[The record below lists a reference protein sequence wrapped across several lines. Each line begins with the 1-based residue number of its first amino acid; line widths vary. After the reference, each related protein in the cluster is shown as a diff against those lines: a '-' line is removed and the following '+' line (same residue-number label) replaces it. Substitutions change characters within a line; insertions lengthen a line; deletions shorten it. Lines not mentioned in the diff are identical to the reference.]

1 MLYARERDREDVATR
16 REEWAARQPLLKPS
30 KLVFLDESG
39 INIDFTRL
47 YGRGKG
53 GDRVWDNVPLN
64 TPKKITLLSSVR
76 LDGEMVCNYFS
87 GALTGEVFLNY
98 VEQSLVPHLKKG
110 DIVIMDNLRA
120 HKVNGVQQ
128 TIEQAG
134 AHVLY
139 LPPYSPDFNPIE
151 MLCSKLKSVLRALKI
166 RNINT
171 LWEAIPFIFD
181 AVSLADIASWFQKAG
196 CSLT

>member
-1 MLYARERDREDVATR
+1 MQFV
-16 REEWAARQPLLKPS
+16 
-30 KLVFLDESG
+30 
-39 INIDFTRL
+39 
-47 YGRGKG
+47 
-53 GDRVWDNVPLN
+53 
-64 TPKKITLLSSVR
+64 
-76 LDGEMVCNYFS
+76 
-87 GALTGEVFLNY
+87 LTGEVLLNY

-139 LPPYSPDFNPIE
+139 LPLYSPDFNPIE
-151 MLCSKLKSVLRALKI
+151 MLWSKLKFVLRALKI

-171 LWEAIPFIFD
+171 LWEAIQGNSIYFPEITICSTLGF
-181 AVSLADIASWFQKAG
+181 KAAI
-196 CSLT
+196 

>member
-1 MLYARERDREDVATR
+1 MRSQNKTVQNEHVILRRVSRIQVSLKSRKASSLRGHVADQGR
-16 REEWAARQPLLKPS
+16 LQISLPGFYSP
-30 KLVFLDESG
+30 
-39 INIDFTRL
+39 IDWET
-47 YGRGKG
+47 
-53 GDRVWDNVPLN
+53 
-64 TPKKITLLSSVR
+64 
-76 LDGEMVCNYFS
+76 FS
-87 GALTGEVFLNY
+87 ALTGEVFLNY

-120 HKVNGVQQ
+120 HKVDGVQQ
-128 TIEQAG
+128 AIEQAG

-196 CSLT
+196 YSLT

>member
-1 MLYARERDREDVATR
+1 MLYAHERDREDVVTK
-16 REEWAARQPLLKPS
+16 REEWAARQPLLKQS

-47 YGRGKG
+47 YGRSKG
-53 GDRVWDNVPLN
+53 GSRVWDKVPLN
-64 TPKKITLLSSVR
+64 TPQKITLLSSVR

-98 VEQSLVPHLKKG
+98 VRKFLVPHLKKD
-110 DIVIMDNLRA
+110 DIVIMDNLRV
-120 HKVNGVQQ
+120 HKVEGVQQ
-128 TIEQAG
+128 AIEQVG
-134 AHVLY
+134 ARVLY

-151 MLCSKLKSVLRALKI
+151 MLWSKLKSVLRALKI

-171 LWEAIPFIFD
+171 LWDAIPFVFEAI
-181 AVSLADIASWFQKAG
+181 SLADISAWFQKD
-196 CSLT
+196 L

>member
-1 MLYARERDREDVATR
+1 M
-16 REEWAARQPLLKPS
+16 
-30 KLVFLDESG
+30 
-39 INIDFTRL
+39 
-47 YGRGKG
+47 
-53 GDRVWDNVPLN
+53 
-64 TPKKITLLSSVR
+64 
-76 LDGEMVCNYFS
+76 
-87 GALTGEVFLNY
+87 
-98 VEQSLVPHLKKG
+98 
-110 DIVIMDNLRA
+110 
-120 HKVNGVQQ
+120 GVQQ
-128 TIEQAG
+128 AIEQAG

-181 AVSLADIASWFQKAG
+181 AVSLADIAPWLQKAG

>member
-30 KLVFLDESG
+30 KLVVLDESG

-47 YGRGKG
+47 YGHGKE

-87 GALTGEVFLNY
+87 GAL
-98 VEQSLVPHLKKG
+98 
-110 DIVIMDNLRA
+110 
-120 HKVNGVQQ
+120 KVSQ
-128 TIEQAG
+128 
-134 AHVLY
+134 
-139 LPPYSPDFNPIE
+139 
-151 MLCSKLKSVLRALKI
+151 
-166 RNINT
+166 
-171 LWEAIPFIFD
+171 FIG
-181 AVSLADIASWFQKAG
+181 L
-196 CSLT
+196 